1 MPTIEQ
7 MKAEHESEW
16 LAINVTASD
25 KFGATE
31 GELIY
36 HSEDH
41 EEVWERVHEI
51 LKKKRDDCDIAV
63 FYARPPLPEGV
74 AGTIISVWA
83 TLEHTAQLSQKA
95 QE

>member
-7 MKAEHESEW
+7 LKAEHEGEW

-41 EEVWERVHEI
+41 EEVWGRVHEV
-51 LKKKRDDCDIAV
+51 LKEKRKNCDIAV

-83 TLEHTAQLSQKA
+83 TSEQLAKLSHNA

>member
-1 MPTIEQ
+1 MAAIEQ
-7 MKAEHESEW
+7 LKSEHEGEW
-16 LAINVTASD
+16 LAISVTVSD
-25 KFGATE
+25 KFGAKE

-41 EEVWERVHEI
+41 EEVWGRVHEI
-51 LKKKRDDCDIAV
+51 LKEKRKDCDLAI

-74 AGTIISVWA
+74 AGTITSVWA
-83 TLEHTAQLSQKA
+83 TPEQTVELSQKT

>member
-1 MPTIEQ
+1 MPTIKRL
-7 MKAEHESEW
+7 KAEHEGEW

-25 KFGATE
+25 YYGATE

-41 EEVWERVHEI
+41 EKVWARVHEI
-51 LKKKRDDCDIAV
+51 LKEKREDCDIAV
-63 FYARPPLPEGV
+63 FYARPPSTEGV

-83 TLEHTAQLSQKA
+83 TPGEMVQQSQNA
-95 QE
+95 

>member
-7 MKAEHESEW
+7 LKAEHEGEW

-25 KFGATE
+25 YYGATE

-36 HSEDH
+36 RSEDH
-41 EEVWERVHEI
+41 DEVWGKVHEI
-51 LKKKRDDCDIAV
+51 LKEKREDCDLAV

-74 AGTIISVWA
+74 AGMINSVWA
-83 TLEHTAQLSQKA
+83 TSEQMAQLSQNA

>member
-7 MKAEHESEW
+7 LKAGHEGEW

-25 KFGATE
+25 YYGATE

-41 EEVWERVHEI
+41 EEVWGRVHEI
-51 LKKKRDDCDIAV
+51 LKEKRDDCDIAV
-63 FYARPPLPEGV
+63 FYARPPSLEGV
-74 AGTIISVWA
+74 AGTIVSVWA
-83 TLEHTAQLSQKA
+83 ISGQMAQQTQKA